1 MRRTVVIVGRPNVG
15 KSTLFNRLVGRR
27 TALVDDSPGVTR
39 DRRQGDARLGDLSFE
54 LIDTAGL
61 EEGRADSLAER
72 MRRQT
77 DQAISTADLIL
88 FLVDARAGV
97 TPLDLHFADIVRRAD
112 RPVVLVANKCEGR
125 QGDSGLFEAFSI
137 GLGDP
142 VAMSAEHGDGLGE
155 LRDRLVEH
163 LASDAME
170 ADGTTDLGDEQAP
183 DDGELLRP
191 LRLSVVGRPNVG
203 KSTLINRL
211 LGEERLLTGPEP
223 GLTRDS
229 IVVRWHI
236 RGRPVELVD
245 TAGLRKKAR
254 ITERLEQLS
263 AGDTLRSIDR
273 ADVVALVVDGAIGL
287 DRQDLVIASRVL
299 EEGRALVVVVSK
311 WDVVED
317 RQACL
322 GEIRR
327 RLSESLPQ
335 AAGVSVVSLSAA
347 TGERLNTLMPA
358 VLRAYD
364 IWNRRVPTAALN
376 RWLGDALGRHPPPS
390 SAGRRPRLRYV
401 TQAKARPPTF
411 LLFGTRTET
420 LPDSYVRFLENA
432 LRDAFDLPGTPIR
445 IYLRRGENPYADRE
459 GKSASG
465 SATRRRPTTG
475 RKTSGSG
482 MKARKKAVKKP

>member
-1 MRRTVVIVGRPNVG
+1 
-15 KSTLFNRLVGRR
+15 
-27 TALVDDSPGVTR
+27 
-39 DRRQGDARLGDLSFE
+39 
-54 LIDTAGL
+54 
-61 EEGRADSLAER
+61 
-72 MRRQT
+72 
-77 DQAISTADLIL
+77 
-88 FLVDARAGV
+88 
-97 TPLDLHFADIVRRAD
+97 
-112 RPVVLVANKCEGR
+112 
-125 QGDSGLFEAFSI
+125 
-137 GLGDP
+137 
-142 VAMSAEHGDGLGE
+142 
-155 LRDRLVEH
+155 
-163 LASDAME
+163 
-170 ADGTTDLGDEQAP
+170 
-183 DDGELLRP
+183 
-191 LRLSVVGRPNVG
+191 
-203 KSTLINRL
+203 
-211 LGEERLLTGPEP
+211 
-223 GLTRDS
+223 
-229 IVVRWHI
+229 VRWHI